1 MQIGVATARDR
12 KVTYIYANERKREK
26 EKLPFA
32 VCSTPKD
39 ERCIRLNTTDLTT
52 SLFYKKKKKIS
63 LKKGKD
69 KSYHPL
75 PPIPTIPPPP
85 THPIHLHA
93 RTRLCPTSVRR
104 QQADRCKYEQ
114 RAVSTD

>member
-52 SLFYKKKKKIS
+52 SLFYKKRKKSASRKEKTNPIT
-63 LKKGKD
+63 
-69 KSYHPL
+69 PL
-75 PPIPTIPPPP
+75 PPHSYHSTPHPP
-85 THPIHLHA
+85 TRSTYMPEHGCALRA
-93 RTRLCPTSVRR
+93 YVGSR
-104 QQADRCKYEQ
+104 QTG
-114 RAVSTD
+114 VSINGEP